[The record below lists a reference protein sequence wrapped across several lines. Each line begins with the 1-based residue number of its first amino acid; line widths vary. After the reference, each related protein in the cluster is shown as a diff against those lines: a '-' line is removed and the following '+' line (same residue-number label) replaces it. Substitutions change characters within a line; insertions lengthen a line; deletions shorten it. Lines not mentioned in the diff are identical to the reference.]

1 MNSMSH
7 ALGEE
12 ENRKEGGK
20 ANFRLECRRIRS
32 AGKNDKGGGF
42 GNLGG
47 VGGRCEVGPFTQSR
61 KVMAPAECRQ
71 GVGLGAQFLNGWLA
85 RPGPRSPLGN
95 LHSQEQSVFHQNR
108 KNHRRKMHM

>member
-1 MNSMSH
+1 M
-7 ALGEE
+7 AL
-12 ENRKEGGK
+12 
-20 ANFRLECRRIRS
+20 
-32 AGKNDKGGGF
+32 
-42 GNLGG
+42 
-47 VGGRCEVGPFTQSR
+47 
-61 KVMAPAECRQ
+61 AECRQ

>member
-1 MNSMSH
+1 MRKKTERKGVRLISGWNVGVFGQLGKMIKEV
-7 ALGEE
+7 ALGTLGIS
-12 ENRKEGGK
+12 GGP
-20 ANFRLECRRIRS
+20 
-32 AGKNDKGGGF
+32 
-42 GNLGG
+42 
-47 VGGRCEVGPFTQSR
+47 GGRCEVGPFTQSR